1 MDREMRQFVDGI
13 ARGAE
18 DRARRPEFWARLA
31 EAQRPSAMVICC
43 SDSRAAPEHIT
54 RADPGTLFVKRTV
67 AGLVPTPPGPLERGW
82 LRVYGSL
89 TRWLG
94 LRDLSGAAYGPWAAI
109 EFPLVQ
115 LEVPNIIVL
124 GHSGCGGVA
133 LAMQSRGART
143 DLPDTD
149 AWVDMVRPTVRRAIA
164 TMDRT
169 SAEARLAAEHAVVLW
184 SRRNLLRH
192 AGIERRVRQGKA
204 NVYAGHYDIASGQVT
219 FWNDATS
226 RFEPAVTVAAAGAE
240 SGPEP
245 ACCSPSPARAGEKT
259 CCSAP

>member
-31 EAQRPSAMVICC
+31 EAQRPSAVVICC

-67 AGLVPTPPGPLERGW
+67 AGLVPTPPGPLERRW
-82 LRVYGSL
+82 LRLYGSL

-133 LAMQSRGART
+133 LAMQPQGARP

-164 TMDRT
+164 SMERD
-169 SAEARLAAEHAVVLW
+169 SAEARLAAEQAVVLW

-192 AGIERRVRQGKA
+192 AGIERRVRQGKTS
-204 NVYAGHYDIASGQVT
+204 VYAGHYDIASGRVS
-219 FWNDATS
+219 FWN
-226 RFEPAVTVAAAGAE
+226 EAAARFAPAE
-240 SGPEP
+240 VAVPSGIDQIAP
-245 ACCSPSPARAGEKT
+245 ACCARTSEGGIS

>member
-1 MDREMRQFVDGI
+1 M
-13 ARGAE
+13 
-18 DRARRPEFWARLA
+18 
-31 EAQRPSAMVICC
+31 ICC

-67 AGLVPTPPGPLERGW
+67 AGLVPTPPGTLERRW
-82 LRVYGSL
+82 LRLYGSL

-124 GHSGCGGVA
+124 GHSGCGGG
-133 LAMQSRGART
+133 GARHAASPRPA

-164 TMDRT
+164 IDGQDQCGGAPCRRTCRRPLVAAQPASPRRDR
-169 SAEARLAAEHAVVLW
+169 APRPPGQVERLCR
-184 SRRNLLRH
+184 SLRH
-192 AGIERRVRQGKA
+192 RLRAGDLLERGDLALR
-204 NVYAGHYDIASGQVT
+204 AGGHRCRG
-219 FWNDATS
+219 
-226 RFEPAVTVAAAGAE
+226 RRRRRAGARMLFT
-240 SGPEP
+240 SLLAPEK
-245 ACCSPSPARAGEKT
+245 KT